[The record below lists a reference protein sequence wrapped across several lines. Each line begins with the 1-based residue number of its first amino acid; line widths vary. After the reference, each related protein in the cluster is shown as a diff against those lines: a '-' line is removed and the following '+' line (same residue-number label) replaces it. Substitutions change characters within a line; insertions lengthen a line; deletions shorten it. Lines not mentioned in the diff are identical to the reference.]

1 MDILQ
6 RLWVAWQ
13 PIVDLADGTLVSH
26 EGLIR
31 GPIGSAM
38 ALPADLFAWGER
50 TGRAREVEEACRRQ
64 VFAAAQQCWPSDK
77 LRLFLNVDGQW
88 PVLLDEWEHP
98 VPETPPL
105 AIEVSEHQSALENPA
120 LLAALVRWRQAGHL
134 IVIDDYGTGYAAAAT
149 VLAVQPDIL
158 KLDRQLIA
166 SIDKDVRKQSLVR
179 ALRTWTHDLGI
190 RLVAEGIETEEELA
204 ALTDL
209 GCDYG
214 QGFLLGRPDA
224 VMTALPPTAAQGRR
238 APLAAAEPQAVD
250 PTLVLYAQSITGSPI
265 PSYVVDRRRR
275 MVAWN
280 EAAASLLGYTPVELV
295 NQRCFQSPLDHRN
308 QEGQR
313 LCATVCPLVHS
324 MAMQQAHA
332 AVTSVRR
339 ADGQRQL
346 VQVWVTPLFAGAEGH
361 VVGALEQFQ
370 PVAHWPPAFDPPD
383 NEIRLEARLGV

>member
-1 MDILQ
+1 MEILQ

-13 PIVDLADGTLVSH
+13 PIVDLADGTLVGH
-26 EGLIR
+26 EALIR
-31 GPIGSAM
+31 GPIGSAL

-50 TGRAREVEEACRRQ
+50 TGRARQLEEACRQ
-64 VFAAAQQCWPSDK
+64 HVFAASQECWPSDK
-77 LRLFLNVDGQW
+77 PRLFLNVDGQW
-88 PVLLDEWEHP
+88 PVLSDEWEHP
-98 VPETPPL
+98 VPDAIPL
-105 AIEVSEHQSALENPA
+105 AIEVSEHRSALDNPA

-166 SIDKDVRKQSLVR
+166 FIDEDVRKQSLVR

-214 QGFLLGRPDA
+214 QGFLLGRPN
-224 VMTALPPTAAQGRR
+224 ALMVEGSPVDSQRRR
-238 APLAAAEPQAVD
+238 ARVAAAESLGVD
-250 PTLVLYAQSITGSPI
+250 PTLVLYAQSIAGSPI
-265 PSYVVDRRRR
+265 ASYVVDRRRR

-280 EAAASLLGYTPVELV
+280 EAAASLLGYEPVELV

-313 LCATVCPLVHS
+313 LCTAVCPLVHS
-324 MAMQQAHA
+324 MAMKRAHA
-332 AVTSVRR
+332 AVTSIQR

-346 VQVWVTPLFAGAEGH
+346 VQVWVTPLFGAPEGR
-361 VVGALEQFQ
+361 VVGALEQFE
-370 PVAHWPPAFDPPD
+370 PVAHWPSAFNRPG
-383 NEIRLEARLGV
+383 NEIRLEARVGV

>member
-1 MDILQ
+1 MEILQ

-13 PIVDLADGTLVSH
+13 PIVDLADGTLVGH
-26 EGLIR
+26 EALIR
-31 GPIGSAM
+31 GPMGSAV

-50 TGRAREVEEACRRQ
+50 TGRARDVEEACRRQ

-88 PVLLDEWEHP
+88 PVLSDEWEHP
-98 VPETPPL
+98 VPETTPL
-105 AIEVSEHQSALENPA
+105 AIEVSEHRSALENPA

-166 SIDKDVRKQSLVR
+166 SIDEDVRKQSLVR
-179 ALRTWTHDLGI
+179 ALRSWTHDLGI
-190 RLVAEGIETEEELA
+190 LLVAEGIETKEELA

-224 VMTALPPTAAQGRR
+224 TMVALPPADTLGAR
-238 APLAAAEPQAVD
+238 ARLAAGEPRAVD
-250 PTLVLYAQSITGSPI
+250 PTLVLYAQSIAQSPI

-280 EAAASLLGYTPVELV
+280 EAAASLLGYTAVDLV
-295 NQRCFQSPLDHRN
+295 SHRCFHSPLDHRN

-313 LCATVCPLVHS
+313 LCAALCPLVHS
-324 MAMQQAHA
+324 MAMQRAHA
-332 AVTSVRR
+332 AVTSARR

-346 VQVWVTPLFAGAEGH
+346 LQVWVTPLFGGADGS

-370 PVAHWPPAFDPPD
+370 PVARWPSAFGDPQ
-383 NEIRLEARLGV
+383 NGIRLEAQFGV

>member
-1 MDILQ
+1 MEILQ

-13 PIVDLADGTLVSH
+13 PIVDLADGTLVGH
-26 EGLIR
+26 EALIR
-31 GPIGSAM
+31 GPSGSAL

-50 TGRAREVEEACRRQ
+50 AGRAQELEEACRRH
-64 VFAAAQQCWPSDK
+64 VFAASQQRWPSGK

-88 PVLLDEWEHP
+88 PVLSDEWEHP
-98 VPETPPL
+98 APGAIPL
-105 AIEVSEHQSALENPA
+105 AIEVSEHRSALDNPA

-166 SIDKDVRKQSLVR
+166 SIDEDVRKQSLVR

-224 VMTALPPTAAQGRR
+224 VMAEMSATDPQGRR
-238 APLAAAEPQAVD
+238 TRAAAAEPFAVD
-250 PTLVLYAQSITGSPI
+250 PTLVLYAQSIAGSPI

-280 EAAASLLGYTPVELV
+280 EAAASLLGYAAVELV

-313 LCATVCPLVHS
+313 LCAAVCPLVHS
-324 MAMQQAHA
+324 MAMQRAHA
-332 AVTSVRR
+332 AVTSIQC

-346 VQVWVTPLFAGAEGH
+346 VQVWVTPLFGGAEGH
-361 VVGALEQFQ
+361 VIGALEQFQ
-370 PVAHWPPAFDPPD
+370 PVAHWPSLFDHPH
-383 NEIRLEARLGV
+383 NEIRLATHLGV